1 MPTSPVLP
9 KAYEMDQVLK
19 SRRAQRAVLLPI
31 FKKKIA
37 RCPEA
42 EAPGQESRDLSEQ
55 KKKDGFEVKRPTRV
69 LPPMHARYR
78 SQSICVVHNPVKI
91 YFHCFI
97 TYRLRDLPIYL

>member
-55 KKKDGFEVKRPTRV
+55 KKKDGFEVKRP
-69 LPPMHARYR
+69 LPSSRPCT
-78 SQSICVVHNPVKI
+78 QGTVPNPFVSFTI
-91 YFHCFI
+91 Q
-97 TYRLRDLPIYL
+97 